1 MHSYVKKASEEYT
14 EYKDG
19 TKDTVKCA
27 SVKGKLD
34 TEVISICVVP
44 VWVGHRNSRKMVKTY
59 AMLDNCSQGS
69 FIKDEIIEDLGIPG
83 TKLKLSPKA
92 VNGEKSEDTEA
103 VDGLIIPAVDCKK
116 ARSMEWIEL
125 SKAYSRNCL
134 PVERDEIATPGKIER
149 WEYLKPIS
157 KVITQMDNIE
167 VGMLIGAHCM
177 KGLEPMEIIF
187 SRNGGPFAYRTKL
200 GWCIVG
206 PITTSINDSSVK
218 CHRIAVKDV
227 ASGKIAP
234 HHFVLDDEPK
244 IEDVG
249 IKEMLERMYY
259 SDFCECNHFQMTSTL
274 GNIEDI
280 SREDR
285 EFLDILETGT
295 RKDGAHYEVPLPFR
309 NIGIQLPNNRNQAVK
324 RMHHL
329 KRRFIKDPQFFEEYK
344 R

>member
-1 MHSYVKKASEEYT
+1 MRGYVKKVSEEYI

-19 TKDTVKCA
+19 TKETVKCA
-27 SVKGKLD
+27 AVKRKRD
-34 TEVISICVVP
+34 TELISMCVVP
-44 VWVGHRNSRKMVKTY
+44 VWVGHKNSRKMVKTY
-59 AMLDNCSQGS
+59 DMLDNCSQRS
-69 FIKDEIIEDLGIPG
+69 FIKDEIIEEIGISG
-83 TKLKLSPKA
+83 RKLKLSMKTLT
-92 VNGEKSEDTEA
+92 GEKSEDTEA
-103 VDGLIIPAVDCKK
+103 VDGLIISAVDCK
-116 ARSMEWIEL
+116 RGRFMEWRQL

-134 PVERDEIATPGKIER
+134 PVERHEIATPGKIER

-244 IEDVG
+244 IED
-249 IKEMLERMYY
+249 
-259 SDFCECNHFQMTSTL
+259 F
-274 GNIEDI
+274 
-280 SREDR
+280 
-285 EFLDILETGT
+285 
-295 RKDGAHYEVPLPFR
+295 A
-309 NIGIQLPNNRNQAVK
+309 
-324 RMHHL
+324 
-329 KRRFIKDPQFFEEYK
+329 
-344 R
+344 